1 MNQAKKKYENLLVL
15 HYQLCRASQN
25 RLKDIGKQIADTLQ
39 YVVKYN
45 LFPIDLPEDFR
56 EQLAQMCEIGSDE
69 LKLKISKDLY
79 VFLGKMMFSFEG
91 SNIINMEPYA
101 KVLELNRT
109 EFKYELGN
117 GWGSDINISNVFEK
131 ELFFFIV
138 NRDNIS
144 ISSEGKYQD
153 YCNKLREQPFDIN
166 TAFPVESELP
176 DSLSETIESV
186 FRERYNECNEY
197 IERHYPIIKKAFHSY
212 CKDARVYVQPKYG
225 DAYLVMINLYEGVS
239 SEITVYPNY
248 VGLMYRF
255 SNIEAVDERLCDS
268 ILTGFNNSEYSRMS
282 HVFSISGIHHEL
294 NHIFVRYASNTDL
307 TDYLAY
313 ILRGQLK
320 QVSIISDTEIK
331 VDKEKYLLLFSKTPT
346 INELLELL
354 NKEDEKTCNIV
365 FRSHPDDSIVEALN
379 KEGVSFI
386 DVMSLG
392 RSLINNQNGEM
403 IHWFIKERLDKIQI
417 DDSYKEVPVGE
428 RLKKQLEQCPKGKE
442 CWHQY
447 EKIGTEIF
455 HYLFKN
461 TFRNYTFEF
470 QSSTSD
476 GTQRRDLVVNNT
488 YKDSS
493 SFWQL
498 VKSDYNSNL
507 IIVDFKNYCE
517 KLNSDNFY
525 NPTKYLNSL
534 VGNFAIVFSREG
546 LDDTAKKVQQR
557 LLSEKKLVL
566 CLSDANLT
574 DLINQK
580 MNGQEPLDSLENMYY
595 TMCKNQ

>member
-1 MNQAKKKYENLLVL
+1 M
-15 HYQLCRASQN
+15 
-25 RLKDIGKQIADTLQ
+25 
-39 YVVKYN
+39 
-45 LFPIDLPEDFR
+45 
-56 EQLAQMCEIGSDE
+56 
-69 LKLKISKDLY
+69 
-79 VFLGKMMFSFEG
+79 
-91 SNIINMEPYA
+91 
-101 KVLELNRT
+101 
-109 EFKYELGN
+109 
-117 GWGSDINISNVFEK
+117 
-131 ELFFFIV
+131 
-138 NRDNIS
+138 
-144 ISSEGKYQD
+144 
-153 YCNKLREQPFDIN
+153 
-166 TAFPVESELP
+166 
-176 DSLSETIESV
+176 
-186 FRERYNECNEY
+186 
-197 IERHYPIIKKAFHSY
+197 
-212 CKDARVYVQPKYG
+212 
-225 DAYLVMINLYEGVS
+225 
-239 SEITVYPNY
+239 
-248 VGLMYRF
+248 
-255 SNIEAVDERLCDS
+255 
-268 ILTGFNNSEYSRMS
+268 
-282 HVFSISGIHHEL
+282 
-294 NHIFVRYASNTDL
+294 
-307 TDYLAY
+307 
-313 ILRGQLK
+313 
-320 QVSIISDTEIK
+320 
-331 VDKEKYLLLFSKTPT
+331 LLFSKTPT

-461 TFRNYTFEF
+461 TFRNYTFEY